1 MFVIQIVVVVVFIDA
16 CAHAMRDFK
25 AEVFV
30 AQGCE
35 YFVSVEAA
43 FVGIDAVMVAYLKSR
58 VRTQRAAVSG
68 DGVHLHGGAAILPDG
83 KIIAQ
88 IKPPRCFITPRSEE
102 RRVGKESR

>member
-25 AEVFV
+25 AEVLV
-30 AQGCE
+30 GRGWAL
-35 YFVSVEAA
+35 FVSVEAS

-88 IKPPRCFITPRSEE
+88 IKPPRCFITPVSA
-102 RRVGKESR
+102 GSAL